1 MDWLIVLWNLILL
14 PLLTTGVHSFRF
26 TILHNND
33 MHARYDPI
41 SSSCG
46 KCPKGDD
53 EKGLCFGG
61 FARVATVVTQAR
73 TEGSTLYLNAGDTF
87 HGTNWYRLYKGDLAA
102 DLLNILNPDAVSLG
116 NHEFDDNF
124 EEFLPFLKK
133 VRFPIVCCNLDLR
146 MTPEL
151 HNLGNLVRSTIITKL
166 DKNIGI
172 IGYLTPS
179 TKYYVP
185 YNSIEYFQEIP
196 SINLEAK
203 RLRNKGINIIIALGH
218 SGYEVDKKVA
228 LHCPDVDV
236 VIGGHSHTFL
246 YTGTPP
252 EKEKPEGKYP
262 TVVTRRNG
270 QQVPV
275 LQAYAFTKYMGK
287 IDLVFDDNGNLVN
300 FSGSPILLDY
310 SIPQQADIMSLLA
323 AKRQRVD
330 YLDGK
335 DAKKKTSFL
344 KMMFSESALQKST
357 GYAASIV
364 NILALLLSLFVLLRN
379 NR

>member
-1 MDWLIVLWNLILL
+1 
-14 PLLTTGVHSFRF
+14 
-26 TILHNND
+26 

-73 TEGSTLYLNAGDTF
+73 SEGSMLYLNAGDTF

-116 NHEFDDNF
+116 NHEFDDSF
-124 EEFLPFLKK
+124 EGFLPFLKK

-252 EKEKPEGKYP
+252 EIEKPEGKYP
-262 TVVTRRNG
+262 T
-270 QQVPV
+270 
-275 LQAYAFTKYMGK
+275 
-287 IDLVFDDNGNLVN
+287 VFDDNGNLVN

-310 SIPQQADIMSLLA
+310 SIQQQADIMSLLA

-330 YLDGK
+330 YLDSK

-357 GYAASIV
+357 GYAASIRFAMTENWAAPPV
-364 NILALLLSLFVLLRN
+364 DLSQPIVFLPVATPITEAPQEPKLTARHLTC
-379 NR
+379 